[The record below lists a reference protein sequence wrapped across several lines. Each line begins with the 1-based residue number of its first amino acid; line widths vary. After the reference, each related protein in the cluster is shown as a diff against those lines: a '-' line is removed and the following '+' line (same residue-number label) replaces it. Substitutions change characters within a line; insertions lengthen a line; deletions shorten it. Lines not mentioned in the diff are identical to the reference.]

1 MPSNQEQ
8 ELKDKA
14 RKLHFNSIVV
24 DTHADTISRM
34 VDPKNNTHGIHDD
47 PDRARDH
54 FPIEDQGVDISKRL
68 EDGHLDYPE
77 YLKADLVCSGGHV
90 LYIQDILPKKKL

>member
-1 MPSNQEQ
+1 MSINQEQ

-34 VDPKNNTHGIHDD
+34 VDPN
-47 PDRARDH
+47 
-54 FPIEDQGVDISKRL
+54 
-68 EDGHLDYPE
+68 
-77 YLKADLVCSGGHV
+77 
-90 LYIQDILPKKKL
+90 